1 MTIWKPV
8 LREGAAAA
16 RITWRWVCLAGCEV
30 FTDEDHERTWNGSV
44 ASQLHIDLREWADM
58 LLVAPLSANTLA
70 RLAAGVAD
78 NLLTSVARAWSF
90 EHALVVAPARPAYPK
105 PFRASVCVAL
115 HS

>member
-1 MTIWKPV
+1 M
-8 LREGAAAA
+8 
-16 RITWRWVCLAGCEV
+16 